1 MSHPVALALSA
12 ASLLGWLALALL
24 RGGFWRV
31 RFPPPAPEPTRWPTV
46 VAVVPARDEA
56 QLIRPALRSL
66 LRQEYPGPYHVVV
79 VDDHS
84 ADATAAVAQD
94 TAAQLGMLGKLTVIA
109 ARELPRGWTGKV
121 WAQAEGLRVQ
131 WKRFPH
137 ARYVWLTD
145 ADIEHGTTTLRELVA
160 RAEAGQCVLASL
172 MARLRCVS
180 LAEKALVPAFVFF
193 FAMLYPFQRVNDAKS
208 RVAAAAGGCML
219 ARTDAL
225 AAAGGIA
232 AIRDALIDDCTLA
245 ALLKQA
251 GPIRLDLARSSRSLR
266 AYEGC
271 APIWDM
277 IARSAYT
284 QLRLSPA
291 LLVLTA
297 LGLLLL
303 FAVPVACTLLA
314 WPAPLAW
321 LLMMGLYTP
330 MLRYYGRSLLW
341 APALPLVAMFY
352 LAATIASS
360 WRFYRGRGGYWKGR
374 AQAMRGRV
382 T

>member
-1 MSHPVALALSA
+1 M
-12 ASLLGWLALALL
+12 
-24 RGGFWRV
+24 
-31 RFPPPAPEPTRWPTV
+31 
-46 VAVVPARDEA
+46 
-56 QLIRPALRSL
+56 
-66 LRQEYPGPYHVVV
+66 
-79 VDDHS
+79 
-84 ADATAAVAQD
+84 
-94 TAAQLGMLGKLTVIA
+94 
-109 ARELPRGWTGKV
+109 GKV

-145 ADIEHGTTTLRELVA
+145 ADIEHSTTTLRELVA

-172 MARLRCVS
+172 MVRLRCVS

-193 FAMLYPFQRVNDAKS
+193 FAMLYPFQHVNDPKS

-251 GPIRLDLARSSRSLR
+251 GPIRLDLARSSHSLR

-271 APIWDM
+271 AQVWDM

-291 LLVLTA
+291 LLAVTA

-303 FAVPVACTLLA
+303 FAVPVVCVVFA

-321 LLMMGLYTP
+321 LLMMALYAP
-330 MLRYYGRSLLW
+330 MLRYYRRSLLW
-341 APALPLVAMFY
+341 APVLPLVAMFY
-352 LAATIASS
+352 LAATIASA
-360 WRFYRGRGGYWKGR
+360 WRYYRGRGGYWKGR
-374 AQAMRGRV
+374 AQAMRGRA